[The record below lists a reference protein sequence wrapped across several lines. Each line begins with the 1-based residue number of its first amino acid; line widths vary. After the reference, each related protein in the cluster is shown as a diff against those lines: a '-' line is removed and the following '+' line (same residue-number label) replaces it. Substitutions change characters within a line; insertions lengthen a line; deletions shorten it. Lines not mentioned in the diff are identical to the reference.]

1 MIDLQGIVSI
11 SGKPGLYR
19 LLTTSSKGL
28 IVESVE
34 TGKRLSADPH
44 NSISTLDEIM
54 IHTEEGEKPLGEL
67 FQRIYD
73 AEEGGK
79 AIDHKS
85 SKEELQEKFEE
96 LLPEYDK
103 ERVYPSDIKKCFQWY
118 NLLHEAD
125 ALKIKEADS
134 EDGNDQ
140 EAKEEESPSDAED
153 ENDGSD
159 GGKGSASAS

>member
-34 TGKRLSADPH
+34 TGKRIPADPH
-44 NSISTLDEIM
+44 TSISTLDEIM
-54 IHTEEGEKPLGEL
+54 IHTEDGEKPLGEL

-85 SKEELQEKFEE
+85 SKEELREKFEE

-125 ALKIKEADS
+125 RLKVKETD
-134 EDGNDQ
+134 
-140 EAKEEESPSDAED
+140 EE
-153 ENDGSD
+153 GSD
-159 GGKGSASAS
+159 EAQGDESEGEASEKDKDKGDEEGPSGS